1 MILLVSFPHS
11 LAEKLLQR
19 IVALFVASHYK
30 NSPNDLQ
37 LLADSPS
44 HRLFVLLGPMRET
57 KAGRLP
63 DILCV
68 AQLAL
73 EGKISRASV
82 QAAMTRGRNAS
93 GDLIPWSVSQQ
104 FMETSFAQVRAQC
117 VAAETPPAAAAPP
130 SAASA
135 SAAF

>member
-1 MILLVSFPHS
+1 M
-11 LAEKLLQR
+11 QR

-82 QAAMTRGRNAS
+82 Q
-93 GDLIPWSVSQQ
+93 
-104 FMETSFAQVRAQC
+104 VRARSCC
-117 VAAETPPAAAAPP
+117 VAIWCPVSSSLFIFFCLLTCYYLF
-130 SAASA
+130 ASVH
-135 SAAF
+135 SH